1 MAVRLGSTVEPKSE
15 KPKTAK
21 PKAEPKKGN
30 KKTVK
35 EK

>member
-1 MAVRLGSTVEPKSE
+1 MAVRIGNTVEPKKE
-15 KPKTAK
+15 K
-21 PKAEPKKGN
+21 PKAEPKKG

>member
-1 MAVRLGSTVEPKSE
+1 MAVKLGSTVEPKSE
-15 KPKTAK
+15 KS
-21 PKAEPKKGN
+21 KAEPKKGK

>member
-1 MAVRLGSTVEPKSE
+1 MAVRFGNTVEPKSE
-15 KPKTAK
+15 KPKAEK
-21 PKAEPKKGN
+21 PKAEPKKA